1 MNNNSQLINRLSETI
16 ILRLQTGFKPDNDTL
31 HFLKTSY
38 GVNNENELLDFL
50 NDPSLND
57 GTVYEL
63 TVYPDDG
70 LRVEIEK
77 NIPAEGLTSSEI
89 ESIHK
94 NLRERLLSITIIT
107 GAGIHNADTDNSLF
121 SISNYIK
128 KLNLEQDL
136 QYLGDKADTS
146 ACELYFRS
154 RALLR
159 KKKFIPSGDRSF
171 FMKRM
176 IQYGENAAPDID
188 DILKLIENAVTL
200 LSGKKEKVLD
210 DLAAKKYYFESVLSE
225 AEEYSI
231 LLKNWGMEL
240 LLMRRIQPPPVSKEE
255 AINSIRTIDRLTSI
269 VYGLIIPPS
278 DMAVQMRINRDEP
291 VTDIFR

>member
-1 MNNNSQLINRLSETI
+1 MKHNRELIKNITDQI
-16 ILRLQTGFKPDNDTL
+16 YLRLQTGFKPDNDTL

-57 GTVYEL
+57 GTIYEL
-63 TVYPDDG
+63 TDYPDDG

-77 NIPAEGLTSSEI
+77 NIPAEGLTASEI
-89 ESIHK
+89 ESIHE
-94 NLRERLLSITIIT
+94 NLRERPLSITIIT
-107 GAGIHNADTDNSLF
+107 AAGIHNADTDSSLF

-128 KLNLEQDL
+128 KLNLEQNL
-136 QYLGDKADTS
+136 QYLGNKADSS
-146 ACELYFRS
+146 AGELYFRS

-159 KKKFIPSGDRSF
+159 KKKFIPSGDRCI

-176 IQYGENAAPDID
+176 IQYSENAAPDID

-200 LSGKKEKVLD
+200 LSGNKEKALD
-210 DLAAKKYYFESVLSE
+210 DLAAKKYYFESVLSQ

-269 VYGLIIPPS
+269 VYGLVIPPS
-278 DMAVQMRINRDEP
+278 DIAVQMSIDRSQSSA
-291 VTDIFR
+291 DIFS